1 MDLFHVLLQIDV
13 MLTTKQLLGN
23 RGEDLARMHLEEQ
36 GCKILENNYRFK
48 RSEIDLIVRDGQF
61 LVFVEVKTRKSIGYG
76 HPEESVGERK
86 AQKIIEAADEY
97 IFQNKWEGPI
107 RFDIVSVTIIEG
119 RVEVVRFKDAFY

>member
-1 MDLFHVLLQIDV
+1 MDLFHVLVQIDV

-23 RGEDLARMHLEEQ
+23 RGEDLAKEYLLEQ
-36 GCKILENNYRFK
+36 GCEIVESNYRYK
-48 RSEIDLIVRDGQF
+48 RSEVDLIVKDGQF
-61 LVFVEVKTRKSIGYG
+61 LVFVEVKTRKSVDYG

-97 IFQNKWEGPI
+97 IFQSKWKGPI

-119 RVEVVRFKDAFY
+119 KAEVVRFKDAFY